1 MKKDITLA
9 DVIYAHEA
17 KELQREKNRQWI
29 LGRENS
35 YKYQLLDRMR
45 QDCEY
50 YLNGHECVNHLWAES
65 EEEQIYY
72 MLFIWDSFGKK
83 QKPEWLSREQI
94 IEFGKR
100 MGVEV
105 KENE

>member
-1 MKKDITLA
+1 MNNDIKETKIWISQRDKK
-9 DVIYAHEA
+9 Y
-17 KELQREKNRQWI
+17 R
-29 LGRENS
+29 
-35 YKYQLLDRMR
+35 YMLLDRMR

-50 YLNGHECVNHLWAES
+50 YLNGHKYVNHLWGKT
-65 EEEQIYY
+65 EEEQIDY
-72 MLFIWDSFGKK
+72 MLFIWDLFTENE
-83 QKPEWLSREQI
+83 KPEWLSREQI

>member
-1 MKKDITLA
+1 MTNEMKEMKIW
-9 DVIYAHEA
+9 IS
-17 KELQREKNRQWI
+17 QRDK
-29 LGRENS
+29 
-35 YKYQLLDRMR
+35 KYRYMLLDRMR

-50 YLNGHECVNHLWAES
+50 YLNGHKCVNHLQGKT
-65 EEEQIYY
+65 EEEQIDY
-72 MLFIWDSFGKK
+72 MLFIWDLFTKNE
-83 QKPEWLSREQI
+83 KPEWLNREQI